1 MSDGKY
7 LINKSSLTGIADAV
21 RDKLG
26 AGEAT
31 TDPQTGDIVYPK
43 GKGYYI
49 DSVTTM
55 FIEVPDNNA
64 YSISPGAQ
72 IKEFIRCPKSAYLTK
87 VEKPVS
93 EIEVEGIFGATV
105 TGRRFKRYIV
115 INSNSFQLDDQNLT
129 NIQNFKQTF
138 DTPKTY
144 LSISISVT
152 NDYATTQSISWSNV
166 KIYLRDENGNLI
178 DLITS
183 GFPSNGCTIGTT
195 TSQIQKPI
203 PYSISDIT
211 NNIEDYWSVPE
222 GSLNISA
229 NGTYDVTNKAE
240 AVVNVPN
247 PSTGS
252 LEITENGTYDVTDK
266 ASAVVNVPTGGGG
279 GGTAERWWAT
289 KFNAG
294 NGPYTLPTYLDTFEK
309 FSTQI
314 RAVQITNKL
323 GAVLFKT
330 DGTLCSYKDLNMDAP
345 TVAYNAISNSI
356 SNQDVIDAYNDDRIF
371 AMNTYDNDR
380 RFYMGFKDNQIFFG
394 YDYGNLGDNVG
405 SVVLYYVY
413 KEA

>member
-31 TDPQTGDIVYPK
+31 TDPQTGDIVYPE

-49 DSVTTM
+49 DSVTTT
-55 FIEVPDNNA
+55 FIKVPDNNA
-64 YSISPGAQ
+64 YSIYPGSQ
-72 IKEFIRCPKSAYLTK
+72 VKTFIRFDTKNDYLTK

-93 EIEVEGIFGATV
+93 EVEVEGIFGTTA
-105 TGRRFKRYIV
+105 TGRRFQRYIV
-115 INSNSFQLDDQNLT
+115 INSNSFQLDDSNLT

-138 DTPKTY
+138 DTPRTY

-152 NDYATTQSISWSNV
+152 NDYTREKLISWSNV

-203 PYSISDIT
+203 PYSVADIK
-211 NNIEDYWSVPE
+211 NNIKDYLNAPE
-222 GSLNISA
+222 
-229 NGTYDVTNKAE
+229 
-240 AVVNVPN
+240 
-247 PSTGS
+247 GS
-252 LEITENGTYDVTDK
+252 LEITENGTYDVTNK
-266 ASAVVNVPTGGGG
+266 ASAVVNVGGG
-279 GGTAERWWAT
+279 GGTAENWVS
-289 KFNAG
+289 KELG
-294 NGPYTLPTYLDTFEK
+294 SSIGPYTLPTALDTFEK
-309 FSTQI
+309 FSTRI
-314 RAVQITNKL
+314 RAVQMTNKL

-330 DGTLCSYKDLNMDAP
+330 DGTLCSYKDLNMPAP
-345 TVAYNAISNSI
+345 TVKYNAIPNSI

-371 AMNTYDNDR
+371 ATVAYDNDR
-380 RFYMGFKDNQIFFG
+380 SAYMGFKDNQIFFG
-394 YDYGNLGDNVG
+394 YAGQVGMNVG
-405 SVVLYYVY
+405 NVVIYYVY
-413 KEA
+413 